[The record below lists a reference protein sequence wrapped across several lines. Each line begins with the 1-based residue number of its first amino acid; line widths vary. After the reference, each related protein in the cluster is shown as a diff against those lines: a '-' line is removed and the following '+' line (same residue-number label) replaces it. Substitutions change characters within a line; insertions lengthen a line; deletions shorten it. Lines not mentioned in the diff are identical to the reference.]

1 MSELLQRRPDLV
13 PSLGV
18 AVASVLWGLFW
29 LPMRYLDGQGL
40 QGGWT
45 GLALFSVSTLLLLP
59 LAALRWR
66 RLTAGGFSLL
76 LTGLITGAAFPLYAT
91 SLLLTDV
98 VRVLL
103 LFYLTPV
110 WSTLL
115 GFFLLGE
122 KITSARLTALCLG
135 IAGLMVVLGID
146 QGLPVPRNAGDWM
159 ALLSGLLWA
168 YGTLRVFRENEVRA
182 FEHSFAFLAGACL
195 ASLGLIALPIA
206 GMGAAPGIEVMQATL
221 LPLLLVVLLLVLPVV
236 LLTLGAARLLSPAR
250 VGLLLMGEV
259 VVGVGSAAILTDEP
273 FGLRELLGTVLVLGA
288 AAVEVMQSQPE
299 HPVPLPAATILG
311 QGDAG
316 EG

>member
-1 MSELLQRRPDLV
+1 MSDLLRRRPDLI

-45 GLALFSVSTLLLLP
+45 GLALFVLSTALLLP
-59 LAALRWR
+59 VAALRWR
-66 RLTAGGFSLL
+66 RLAAGGVGLL

-122 KITSARLTALCLG
+122 RITPARLAALFLG
-135 IAGLMVVLGID
+135 IAGLMTVLGID
-146 QGLPVPRNAGDWM
+146 QGPPLPRNAGDWM
-159 ALLSGLLWA
+159 ALLSGVLWA
-168 YGTLRVFRENEVRA
+168 YGTLRVYRENEVPP

-195 ASLGLIALPIA
+195 ASMGLLFLPIA
-206 GMGAAPGIEVMQATL
+206 GMGAAPDLEVMAATL
-221 LPLLLVVLLLVLPVV
+221 LPLLLVVLFLVLPVV

-273 FGLRELLGTVLVLGA
+273 FGLRELLGTLLVLGA
-288 AAVEVMQSQPE
+288 AGVEVMQSRPE
-299 HPVPLPAATILG
+299 HPVPLPAATVLG
-311 QGDAG
+311 QADSGDG
-316 EG
+316 